1 MDNSHI
7 NNITKTASADM
18 PKGTIVKLDA
28 SDASKVAACSAAD
41 SDAIGVVLDDVK
53 SGDSVAVALLG
64 LANHTL
70 EAVAGGAI
78 AAGAK
83 VCLAASGKVA
93 AYPAATSSAQ
103 NVVFVG
109 IALTSAYADG
119 NVVEIAHRA
128 PTPDTVAAVAG

>member
-1 MDNSHI
+1 MENHK

-18 PKGTIVKLDA
+18 ARGTVVKLDA

-41 SDAIGVVLDDVK
+41 SDAIGV
-53 SGDSVAVALLG
+53 
-64 LANHTL
+64 ANHTV
-70 EAVAGGAI
+70 EAVAAGAI

-103 NVVFVG
+103 SVVCVG